1 MWSYIFNDKFEHLLY
16 TNWQENEL
24 QIPSQAWMI
33 RSQYQNDSY
42 DVKRM
47 LNIRTVKL
55 LVQNTLYY
63 LFDIKCL
70 MYGRREYNW

>member
-1 MWSYIFNDKFEHLLY
+1 
-16 TNWQENEL
+16 
-24 QIPSQAWMI
+24 MI